1 MTMRKRLNIF
11 LAVLGLIVICSVT
24 YGSETLH
31 CTECGMMLDVNS
43 PFTAKMTSGPNISYF
58 CDIGDLFSYLKRKD
72 AQGAAIEVKDFVSN
86 EWIDGRKAFFV
97 KAEKKFKT
105 PMGWGVAA
113 FRDKGKA
120 SEAGAAMDFVAM
132 AKALK

>member
-1 MTMRKRLNIF
+1 MRKKLNVF
-11 LAVLGLIVICSVT
+11 FAVLGLSFLCAVT
-24 YGSETLH
+24 YASETIH
-31 CTECGMMLDVNS
+31 CTECGMMLDINS
-43 PFTAKMTSGPNISYF
+43 PFTAKITSDSKISYF

-72 AQGAAIEVKDFVSN
+72 AQGAAIEVRDFVSN

-120 SEAGAAMDFVAM
+120 SESGAAMDFDAM

>member
-1 MTMRKRLNIF
+1 MRKKLSMF
-11 LAVLGLIVICSVT
+11 LTALTVTLICVVSNGAEII
-24 YGSETLH
+24 H
-31 CTECGMMLDVNS
+31 CTECGMMVDVNS
-43 PFTAKMTSGPNISYF
+43 PFAAKITRGDKTSYF
-58 CDIGDLFSYLKRKD
+58 CDIGDLFSYLNRK
-72 AQGAAIEVKDFVSN
+72 GAEGASIEVKDFGKN

-113 FRDKGKA
+113 FKDRNSA
-120 SEAGAAMDFVAM
+120 SESGTALDFDAM